1 MGGAGRAAIP
11 PETLRFAQGELEMKH
26 TREIT
31 AAILSPI
38 TIYIIGWS
46 NNYVFDAVIGLIA
59 ALALYEFLILGRRKG
74 YELPVVLCILVM
86 LFIVLAFVLEPISV
100 EMGVFLALLVIPAW
114 YVLSRRALE
123 DALPS
128 SAIAVMAT
136 LYVGMLG
143 GSLIRLRSDF
153 GLNIG
158 PKLVFFLLLVV
169 WLGDA
174 GAYYIGKRFG
184 RHKLSPLISP
194 KKTIEGGIG
203 GIVTAILTAVVIH
216 FTFFGEFPVVLA
228 IIGGVIL
235 SIAGVIGDLAESM
248 WKRSAAVKDSGTLIP
263 GHGGFLDR
271 FDSVFFTAPIL
282 YVYWVLIQNGF
293 SSLRIMS
300 A

>member
-1 MGGAGRAAIP
+1 
-11 PETLRFAQGELEMKH
+11 MKY
-26 TREIT
+26 TRELT
-31 AAILSPI
+31 ALVLAPIGIYI
-38 TIYIIGWS
+38 TIWGHAYL
-46 NNYVFDAVIGLIA
+46 FDATVAIIA
-59 ALALYEFLILGRRKG
+59 SLALYEFLILGRLKG
-74 YELPVVLCILVM
+74 YDIPIIICVLLM
-86 LFIVLAFVLEPISV
+86 LFINAAFVLGPISV
-100 EMGVFLALLVIPAW
+100 EMGVFLTLLVIPAS
-114 YVLSRRALE
+114 YVFLKGNLE
-123 DALPS
+123 QSLPS

-143 GSLIRLRSDF
+143 GSLIRLRNDF
-153 GLNIG
+153 AVG
-158 PKLVFFLLLVV
+158 PQLALFLLMVV

-184 RHKLSPLISP
+184 RRKLSPQISP
-194 KKTIEGGIG
+194 KKTIEGFIG
-203 GIVTAILTAVVIH
+203 GVLVSVLTAVIVH
-216 FTFFGEFPVVLA
+216 FTFLEEMPLVHA
-228 IIGGVIL
+228 IAAGALL

-271 FDSVFFTAPIL
+271 FDSVFYTAPIL